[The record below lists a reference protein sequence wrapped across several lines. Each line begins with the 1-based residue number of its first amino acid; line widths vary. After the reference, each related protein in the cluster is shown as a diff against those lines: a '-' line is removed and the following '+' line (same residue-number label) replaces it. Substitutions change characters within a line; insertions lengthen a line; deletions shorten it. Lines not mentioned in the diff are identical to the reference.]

1 MSLRTRL
8 VVSIVTLVMCVV
20 VALSALSLYGVATVK
35 FGDLQERAMTAALQA
50 QSLLLRRIDERMKRG
65 VTPTRLNELK
75 ALWIETASTDQE
87 LPSAL
92 NDIMASSKSILEIEV
107 AGENRRILASSNPA
121 SVGKKLEPLPKL
133 VDWAR
138 KKPWSQLLEIFTQ
151 RLNYQVILPLGVE
164 GRGPPVFQI
173 QVVIS
178 SVLLRNSLMPQINY
192 LAKVIVI
199 SALAALILAVGL
211 ASLSVRPLARIGEA
225 IDRMARGDY
234 RPEVIEQKEES
245 KEFAT
250 LQSKLN
256 VLGQQFRGVH
266 EDTVTLRNNIG
277 QLLDKLGG
285 AVLLFDKNDRMIM
298 AGSAVENLL
307 GRGRWELMG
316 RQLDE
321 LFPASSPLGA
331 VVQSAVQFRRVV
343 KDFPSTIE
351 GDRQPATRVLISV
364 EPLEDFPNRDKL
376 GTLITLRDAE
386 SRAHLASQLDVSARL
401 AAISRLT
408 GGVAHEIK
416 NPLNAIA
423 LHLEVLKAKAGDAL
437 EIEDEIRILST
448 EVARLDR
455 VVKTFLDFNRPVQL
469 ERRTIDLTSVVG
481 EVVELVK
488 PEAGK
493 RNVDVQIE
501 TAGEVLIS
509 GDRDLIKQAVL
520 NVVNN
525 AVEASKETGKVGIA
539 VERNEQECTVRVS
552 DQGEGIPP
560 EIGDKI
566 FNLYFSTKSKGS
578 GIGLALT
585 FRAVQLH
592 GGTIDFSSVCGEG
605 TTFWL
610 RFPALTEGR
619 AQTGQV
625 PATSSGTRT
634 SGEDCGRGIMM
645 KA

>member
-277 QLLDKLGG
+277 SRFGTQVK
-285 AVLLFDKNDRMIM
+285 
-298 AGSAVENLL
+298 
-307 GRGRWELMG
+307 GR
-316 RQLDE
+316 
-321 LFPASSPLGA
+321 
-331 VVQSAVQFRRVV
+331 
-343 KDFPSTIE
+343 
-351 GDRQPATRVLISV
+351 
-364 EPLEDFPNRDKL
+364 
-376 GTLITLRDAE
+376 
-386 SRAHLASQLDVSARL
+386 RL
-401 AAISRLT
+401 
-408 GGVAHEIK
+408 
-416 NPLNAIA
+416 
-423 LHLEVLKAKAGDAL
+423 
-437 EIEDEIRILST
+437 
-448 EVARLDR
+448 
-455 VVKTFLDFNRPVQL
+455 
-469 ERRTIDLTSVVG
+469 
-481 EVVELVK
+481 
-488 PEAGK
+488 
-493 RNVDVQIE
+493 
-501 TAGEVLIS
+501 
-509 GDRDLIKQAVL
+509 
-520 NVVNN
+520 
-525 AVEASKETGKVGIA
+525 
-539 VERNEQECTVRVS
+539 
-552 DQGEGIPP
+552 
-560 EIGDKI
+560 
-566 FNLYFSTKSKGS
+566 
-578 GIGLALT
+578 
-585 FRAVQLH
+585 
-592 GGTIDFSSVCGEG
+592 
-605 TTFWL
+605 
-610 RFPALTEGR
+610 
-619 AQTGQV
+619 
-625 PATSSGTRT
+625 
-634 SGEDCGRGIMM
+634 
-645 KA
+645 